1 MGCEYSLTLPYA
13 RPTRVRLCCTLQPS
27 AQGSLEL
34 KPGNAL
40 GFTKQKKHTILLLL
54 QGVETVVPEGFTLSD
69 HLAIDWIARNLYW
82 TCPAFNKIYVSRLDG
97 SEIIVV
103 VDTDLEEP
111 RGVAVDPG
119 DG

>member
-1 MGCEYSLTLPYA
+1 MNTLENNPGKTLEILLTNFS
-13 RPTRVRLCCTLQPS
+13 VHQLCCSSTNLS
-27 AQGSLEL
+27 AFISVSGLE
-34 KPGNAL
+34 
-40 GFTKQKKHTILLLL
+40 II
-54 QGVETVVPEGFTLSD
+54 VPEGFTLTD

-82 TCPAFNKIYVSRLDG
+82 TCPQYNKIYASRLDG
-97 SEIIVV
+97 SEIIVI